1 MSTLPGSLNFE
12 VYMPKNRHFGPFF
25 WGRRKLKN
33 SDFHQILHGRSAT
46 CSLGVHQISGFSV
59 HAFWRYYPKLFL
71 KMVILKY
78 VFMFKVKYEPLRDLR
93 LPPNFTGR
101 EGIMSP
107 RCPPKFSNLAP
118 LFLKLL
124 TNKLQK
130 MELLELFG
138 RFEVK
143 YGLLRHLVFKWNLTW
158 CQLKVLTMSC
168 TNFSGL
174 CQLLGEI

>member
-1 MSTLPGSLNFE
+1 MFPRSPPNFRFLGPCILKILPENL
-12 VYMPKNRHFGPFF
+12 
-25 WGRRKLKN
+25 
-33 SDFHQILHGRSAT
+33 
-46 CSLGVHQISGFSV
+46 
-59 HAFWRYYPKLFL
+59 L

-130 MELLELFG
+130 TELLELFG

-174 CQLLGEI
+174 CQLLGEILASCPQNFNFLGPLQAEIWGLELYDPLFLAQKHPFWAP

>member
-1 MSTLPGSLNFE
+1 MSGPYGKFSFFLVFLVFPTWENLFSRFPTWKKNFPNLRPLTDTPS
-12 VYMPKNRHFGPFF
+12 YRDARTH
-25 WGRRKLKN
+25 
-33 SDFHQILHGRSAT
+33 
-46 CSLGVHQISGFSV
+46 
-59 HAFWRYYPKLFL
+59 L

-93 LPPNFTGR
+93 LRPNFTER

-118 LFLKLL
+118 LSLKLL
-124 TNKLQK
+124 TNKIQK
-130 MELLELFG
+130 TELLELFG

-143 YGLLRHLVFKWNLTW
+143 YWLLRHLVFKWNLTW

-168 TNFSGL
+168 TSFSGL